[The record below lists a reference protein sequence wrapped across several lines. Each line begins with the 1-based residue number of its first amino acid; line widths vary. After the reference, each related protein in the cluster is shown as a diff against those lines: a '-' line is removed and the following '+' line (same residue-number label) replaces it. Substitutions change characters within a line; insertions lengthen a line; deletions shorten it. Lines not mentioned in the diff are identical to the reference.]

1 MVATIKQVRMEHGLS
16 LDEARDHVMKC
27 HYYEMIDKA
36 STLEEI
42 KDILK
47 VLVFKNRI

>member
-1 MVATIKQVRMEHGLS
+1 MKELRVNAGMS
-16 LDEARDHVMKC
+16 LDEAREYLLKTHIYKI
-27 HYYEMIDKA
+27 IDEA

-47 VLVFKNRI
+47 VLVFKNKV